1 MFSLCPNYFTKIL
14 SVLLIYRFSLTEEG
28 IALAEKLLVVDTEIS
43 GDIPKSSACDE
54 TINQHEVVSNKLKTN
69 VKRTGSSTVVIP
81 ISTTLEVSSLTYEII
96 LFELLATVTSL

>member
-1 MFSLCPNYFTKIL
+1 MFSLCPNYLTKNL

-28 IALAEKLLVVDTEIS
+28 MALAEKLLVVDPEIS

-54 TINQHEVVSNKLKTN
+54 IINQHDVVSNKLKTN
-69 VKRTGSSTVVIP
+69 IKRTGISTVVIP
-81 ISTTLEVSSLTYEII
+81 RSTTLEVSSLTYEII